1 MDHPPAGQGASPGP
15 RDVRAEHAGTRLAA
29 RAEPPGAAPAPP
41 RARQLDRLTGL
52 VLLAAAA
59 VVLIPMAP
67 VVFRAV
73 AGDRSPVQSAGRFA
87 HVLDGRPP
95 ADRGAQVHPRFPFDE
110 DPGSDERPSPHDDG
124 PAFDDEEDP
133 GAPGRLQA
141 GIAARGIT
149 LLDEPRADGARV
161 GSIAAGEIVMIVR
174 EAGAWALVMK
184 NGGGDLLM
192 GWARRSE
199 IAIR

>member
-59 VVLIPMAP
+59 VVLLPMAP
-67 VVFRAV
+67 VVF
-73 AGDRSPVQSAGRFA
+73 GRSPAIARRCRALAGSRTSSTGA
-87 HVLDGRPP
+87 PP

-110 DPGSDERPSPHDDG
+110 EPGSDERPSPHDDG
-124 PAFDDEEDP
+124 PAFDDEEDQ

-141 GIAARGIT
+141 GIASRGIT